1 MSALVGACWRAAHV
15 VGHRDKGRYT
25 MWMTSV
31 LVFDTDTAFARHVAE
46 LLGGGGSACVVAAE
60 PDDARR
66 LLATGGF
73 SVFLFGCAE
82 GPPCPLGLLDS
93 ARRLAPHMG
102 VILMV
107 RPDQVRLSIQC
118 MKRGID
124 DDILIPF
131 DMDSMLRKVV
141 AVAQRRRLTPAASV
155 AERGAPGSRGVS

>member
-1 MSALVGACWRAAHV
+1 
-15 VGHRDKGRYT
+15 

-31 LVFDTDTAFARHVAE
+31 LVFDTDTSFARHVAE

-131 DMDSMLRKVV
+131 DMDSMLRKV
-141 AVAQRRRLTPAASV
+141 ASVAQRRRLAPPSQPV
-155 AERGAPGSRGVS
+155 AGRGAPGSRDVS

>member
-1 MSALVGACWRAAHV
+1 
-15 VGHRDKGRYT
+15 

-73 SVFLFGCAE
+73 SVFVFGCAE

-131 DMDSMLRKVV
+131 DMDSMLRKV
-141 AVAQRRRLTPAASV
+141 ASVAQRRRLAPAPQGAGRARPGPRDAS
-155 AERGAPGSRGVS
+155 